1 MSKKSSVFLRSS
13 NSKVTTENFTLK
25 LNELDIE
32 IVQKNIKHVHL
43 SVYPPD
49 GRVKVSAPLSMAP
62 DTLRVF
68 VISKLAWIKKQQS
81 KLRAQQREAPR
92 EYLDRESHY
101 VWGKRYLLKI
111 EEAEAPPRIELKHNK
126 LVLSVRPGTNPARKQ
141 AILEAWYRDNLR
153 QAVPALI
160 EKWQPRM
167 GVRVNRFYVQSMKT
181 KWGSC
186 SVHSGSI
193 RLNTE
198 LAKKP
203 RACLEYIVVHEM
215 THLLEPTHNS
225 RFIGLMDRFM
235 PKWRFYRDELN
246 RLPVRHEE
254 WGY

>member
-1 MSKKSSVFLRSS
+1 MKSNGFSPSS
-13 NSKVTTENFTLK
+13 NSNVITEILTMK
-25 LNELDIE
+25 LNELDVE
-32 IVQKNIKHVHL
+32 IIQKNIKNVHL

-49 GRVKVSAPLSMAP
+49 GRVKVSAPVSMSQ
-62 DTLRVF
+62 DTIRVF
-68 VISKLAWIKKQQS
+68 VISKLGWIKKQQN
-81 KLRAQQREAPR
+81 KLRAQEREAPR

-111 EEAEAPPRIELKHNK
+111 QAIDAPPKIELKHNK
-126 LVLSVRPGTNPARKQ
+126 LVLSIRPGVAQEKKRDF
-141 AILEAWYRDNLR
+141 LEAWYRENLK
-153 QAVPALI
+153 QAIPAMI
-160 EKWQPRM
+160 EKWQPRL
-167 GVRVNRFYVQSMKT
+167 GVRVNRFYVQRMKT

-186 SVHSGSI
+186 SFHSGNI

-203 RACLEYIVVHEM
+203 LACLEYIVVHEM

-225 RFIGLMDRFM
+225 RFVGLMDQFL